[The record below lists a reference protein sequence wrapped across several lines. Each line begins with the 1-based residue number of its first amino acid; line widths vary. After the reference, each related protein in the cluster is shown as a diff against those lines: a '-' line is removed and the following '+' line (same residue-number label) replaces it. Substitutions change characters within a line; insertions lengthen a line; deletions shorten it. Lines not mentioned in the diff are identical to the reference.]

1 MYVEVHSMSSAAG
14 TLADINKIIREEI
27 NKPVN
32 IPIPTGP
39 LDPEKIKIEVIRN
52 HNTGKFEAVA
62 FYMYGKNNK
71 NRRLIKLVDEDF
83 DDYAGADK
91 KARWLRRQVRHGQ
104 MIVEFPGV

>member
-1 MYVEVHSMSSAAG
+1 MSGAD
-14 TLADINKIIREEI
+14 TLADINKILREEM
-27 NKPVN
+27 NKPLKLA
-32 IPIPTGP
+32 IPTGP

-62 FYMYGKNNK
+62 FYLYGKNNK

-91 KARWLRRQVRHGQ
+91 MARWLRRQVRHGQ
-104 MIVEFPGV
+104 MIVEWPGI